1 VGQGSAQVALAVG
14 ALLVAPALWRPAPRP
29 WAVAFLATLTLCL
42 LLPAL
47 PAAWP
52 GERVLGTGW
61 NWSGLVLT
69 LLATLGMAAL
79 LVRRAGLCWRE
90 MGFTWTQRR
99 GSLRPAL
106 GVSVVVL
113 VMHIVWMSFSPVRL
127 GGVTLET
134 WLYQASMP
142 GLVEELLR
150 KNISVALDATNLEE
164 HNREQLYHIAD
175 QSGARLVIVRMEAPP
190 EVVRQRLE
198 HRSRR
203 EDRSDHSDADWDVY
217 SRMKPTVEKIG
228 RNHFAVDSSKDT
240 APVIDK
246 IARLVNR

>member
-1 VGQGSAQVALAVG
+1 MMKVTRLADDVSVLRQSLTGLPEPVAN
-14 ALLVAPALWRPAPRP
+14 PALIFVSGLPGTGKSHFCRRLAERIDLVILESDSLRKRLFPAPSYTKEESTQL
-29 WAVAFLATLTLCL
+29 F
-42 LLPAL
+42 
-47 PAAWP
+47 
-52 GERVLGTGW
+52 
-61 NWSGLVLT
+61 
-69 LLATLGMAAL
+69 
-79 LVRRAGLCWRE
+79 RAC
-90 MGFTWTQRR
+90 
-99 GSLRPAL
+99 
-106 GVSVVVL
+106 
-113 VMHIVWMSFSPVRL
+113 H
-127 GGVTLET
+127 
-134 WLYQASMP
+134 

-150 KNISVALDATNLEE
+150 RGINVVLDATNLEE
-164 HNREQLYHIAD
+164 HNRERLYHIAD

-203 EDRSDHSDADWDVY
+203 EDRSDHSDADWGVY